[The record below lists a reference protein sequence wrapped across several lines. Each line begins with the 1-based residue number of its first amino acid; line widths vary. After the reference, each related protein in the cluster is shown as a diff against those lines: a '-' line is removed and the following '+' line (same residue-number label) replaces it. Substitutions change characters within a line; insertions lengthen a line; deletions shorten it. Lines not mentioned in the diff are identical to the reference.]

1 MNWEMVLALA
11 IGMDLLFG
19 EPREML
25 HPVVWIGKLIDGLRG
40 HMNRS
45 KASGCVLVSIV
56 VGSAVLSGYLVTLVH
71 GAIGLLISA
80 YVLKSTF
87 SITCLT
93 DTATRIYGHLDR
105 DDIVSAKKELPALVG
120 REPERLT
127 KEEMCSATI
136 ESIAENFVDG
146 ILSPIFYFV
155 LFGLPGALGYK
166 AINTLDS
173 MLGYKNQGD
182 FGLASARLDDV
193 VNYIPARL
201 SVLFVTIASAFHGS
215 PLAALRI
222 SRRDHGQTAS
232 PNSGWP
238 MAAMAGAL
246 GVSLKKPFCHAL
258 GDEFAL
264 PEPQQIKRAVQI
276 MRTSSIITIVL
287 AFLMSYYTKLPLV
300 M

>member
-25 HPVVWIGKLIDGLRG
+25 HPVVWIGKLIDAVRTHL
-40 HMNRS
+40 NKS
-45 KASGCVLVSIV
+45 KLSGCVLALTITSIAAL
-56 VGSAVLSGYLVTLVH
+56 GGYLCTLMH
-71 GAIGLLISA
+71 GAIGMLVSA

-93 DTATRIYGHLDR
+93 DTATRVYRHLER
-105 DDIVSAKKELPALVG
+105 DELVSAKKELPALVG

-127 KEEMCSATI
+127 KEEMCSAAI

-146 ILSPIFYFV
+146 ILSPIFYFA

-182 FGLASARLDDV
+182 FGWASARLDDV

-201 SVLFVTIASAFHGS
+201 SVLFITIASAFHGS
-215 PLAALRI
+215 PLSALRV
-222 SRRDHGQTAS
+222 SRRDHDQTAS

-238 MAAMAGAL
+238 MAAIAGAL
-246 GVSLKKPFCHAL
+246 GVSLKKPFCYVL

-264 PEPQQIKRAVQI
+264 PEPQQIKKAVQI
-276 MRTSSIITIVL
+276 MRTSSIIIIASAL
-287 AFLMSYYTKLPLV
+287 FILYYTKLPLV